1 VKLSN
6 GLSIEATLQR
16 SIRTLSREGEGLR
29 GDAKAMNTRRRIL
42 ITEDDMAQLR
52 ELVHQ
57 GRIASRRDQVH
68 LEELDRE
75 LDRAEVVT
83 ANDVSPDVVTMHST
97 VQVHDLDDE
106 SSVAY
111 TLVFPEDAD
120 IDRKRISVLAPI
132 GTALI
137 GYRVG
142 DLIEWATPGRTR
154 RLQIDDV
161 LFQPEASSRR
171 EHLAELQR

>member
-1 VKLSN
+1 M
-6 GLSIEATLQR
+6 
-16 SIRTLSREGEGLR
+16 R

-52 ELVHQ
+52 ELVQ
-57 GRIASRRDQVH
+57 RGRTASRRDQAH

-75 LDRAEVVT
+75 LDRAEVV
-83 ANDVSPDVVTMHST
+83 AGDDVSPDVVTMHST
-97 VQVHDLDDE
+97 VRVRDLDAGR
-106 SSVAY
+106 SVVY
-111 TLVFPEDAD
+111 TLVFPVDAD

-137 GYRVG
+137 GYRAG

-154 RLQIDDV
+154 RLLIDEV
-161 LFQPEASSRR
+161 LFQPEASGGR
-171 EHLAELQR
+171 ERLAELQR

>member
-1 VKLSN
+1 M
-6 GLSIEATLQR
+6 
-16 SIRTLSREGEGLR
+16 R
-29 GDAKAMNTRRRIL
+29 GDVKAMNTRRRIL

-52 ELVHQ
+52 ELVHR
-57 GRIASRRDQVH
+57 GMIASPRDQVH

-75 LDRAEVVT
+75 LARAEVVT
-83 ANDVSPDVVTMHST
+83 ADDVSPDIVTMHST
-97 VQVHDLDDE
+97 VRVRDLDDE
-106 SSVAY
+106 RSEVY

-137 GYRVG
+137 GYRAG

-154 RLQIDDV
+154 RFQIDEV
-161 LFQPEASSRR
+161 LFQPEASGGRQ
-171 EHLAELQR
+171 HLAEVQR